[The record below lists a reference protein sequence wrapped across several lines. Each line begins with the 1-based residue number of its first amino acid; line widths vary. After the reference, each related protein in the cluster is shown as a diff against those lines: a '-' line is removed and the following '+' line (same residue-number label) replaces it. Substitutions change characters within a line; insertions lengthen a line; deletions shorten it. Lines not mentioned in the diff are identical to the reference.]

1 MLEKDR
7 EYALSE
13 IVSEYGFPVIV
24 RKKRWSPDFVFQA
37 ETITGNTISGV
48 AFKDGKEYLRT
59 FGGGYTYKTN
69 ELFLFCGIPQKKVE
83 PFNVGKN
90 EDVIAAISEADEDN
104 SRIKITDLT
113 VSHGSILEKAFKK
126 LNNTISVDSDLKPE
140 ERKHLNRIHEVVAKI
155 ISLIRNRIV
164 VPEKP
169 SWVDLETGP
178 KGIAINP
185 GLAEFYGLTMENMQ
199 HQNDIAEMT
208 ELDKNPY
215 FTHALIQFDDEDT
228 PEDIFIGEQL
238 IYDYDSITPAVI
250 NWQSKLGNIAYD
262 TQNTTFRINNAT
274 VYLQFRRKVEIS
286 DGQVIDVIEEYNR
299 GKKTASKAE
308 ESMVYDSFLVKILR
322 EKRSHHEITNII
334 PSIQYNQNQI
344 IRAPY
349 NENFIV
355 QGCAGCGKTM
365 ILLHRIS
372 YLLFNYR
379 QYSQSR
385 FLVLSPS
392 KNFNEFIKPLTTDL
406 KLQGIN
412 VSSVTEYYLNILLN
426 IHKNWKDIEKDIR
439 IFSDAEVDQRTIDTF
454 YSEAYASELRKR
466 VPKRIEALRKTN
478 DEIIGLTKKKV
489 QIKHERPDAD
499 VSEID
504 RQLKSLKNKRRISIF
519 DDEFKDIIPE
529 GLKPGNR
536 KIPTCKAELFAT
548 VLVNYYCYG
557 NSTGYAFVFI
567 DEAQDLS
574 KQELILIKN
583 LNKSANFNVYGDL
596 NQSIY
601 ESSISDWS
609 ELETIGSFG
618 RYTLNE
624 NYRNTIEIT
633 EFINEEVFMNMS
645 ALGLN
650 GQKPMLAD
658 QRTIYDIAHKAGK
671 EDRIIAIIATDR
683 SRDSISLPMYDIPVY
698 KVSEIKGM
706 EFDTVFVFPES
717 MSENELY
724 IAYSR
729 AIDHLYVVN
738 E

>member
-1 MLEKDR
+1 MLDKEK
-7 EYALSE
+7 EYALGE
-13 IVSEYGFPVIV
+13 IVNEYGFPVIV

-37 ETITGNTISGV
+37 ESAEGSTVYGT
-48 AFKDGKEYLRT
+48 AFKTGKEYRRT
-59 FGGGYTYKTN
+59 FGGGYSYKTN
-69 ELFLFCGIPQKKVE
+69 ELFLFCGIPQKKIE
-83 PFNVGKN
+83 PFNADKS

-113 VSHGSILEKAFKK
+113 VTHGSISDKAFKK
-126 LNNTISVDSDLKPE
+126 LNNTISVNADLKPE
-140 ERKHLNRIHEVVAKI
+140 ERKHLNRIHKVIAKI
-155 ISLIRNRIV
+155 ISSIRCRIV
-164 VPEKP
+164 IPEKP

-178 KGIAINP
+178 RGIAINL
-185 GLAEFYGLTMENMQ
+185 GLAEFYGINMENMQ
-199 HQNDIAEMT
+199 HQNNIAEMK
-208 ELDKNPY
+208 ELDKKPY
-215 FTHALIQFDDEDT
+215 FTHALIQFDDEDE

-299 GKKTASKAE
+299 GKKIASKAAE
-308 ESMVYDSFLVKILR
+308 TMVYDSFLVKILR

-334 PSIQYNQNQI
+334 PSIQFNQNQI

-379 QYSQSR
+379 QYSQGR
-385 FLVLSPS
+385 YLVLSPS
-392 KNFNEFIKPLTTDL
+392 KNFNEFIKPLTNDL

-412 VSSVTEYYLNILLN
+412 VSSVTEYYLNILLS
-426 IHKNWKDIEKDIR
+426 IHKSWKDIEKDIR
-439 IFSDAEVDQRTIDTF
+439 IFSDAEVDPKIVDTF
-454 YSEAYASELRKR
+454 YSEAYASELRKC

-478 DEIIGLTKKKV
+478 DEIIGLTKKKA
-489 QIKHERPDAD
+489 QIKHEKPDAD
-499 VSEID
+499 VFEID
-504 RQLKSLKNKRRISIF
+504 KQLKSLENKRRISIF
-519 DDEFKDIIPE
+519 DDEFKDTIPE

-583 LNKSANFNVYGDL
+583 LNKTANFNVYGDL

-609 ELETIGSFG
+609 ELEAIGNFG

-633 EFINEEVFMNMS
+633 EFINEEIFMNMS

-650 GQKPMLAD
+650 GQKPMLAN
-658 QRTIYDIAHKAGK
+658 QKAIYDVAHNADKA
-671 EDRIIAIIATDR
+671 ERIVAIIATDR
-683 SRDSISLPMYDIPVY
+683 NPDSISLQLYGIPVF

-706 EFDTVFVFPES
+706 EFDTVIVFPES
-717 MSENELY
+717 MLENELY

-729 AIDHLYVVN
+729 AIDRLYVV
-738 E
+738 EE